1 MKKVVNITIGGIVF
15 TIEEDAY
22 TALAQYLDTIREYY
36 KKEDEQGEIVD
47 DIELSIAEKLG
58 SYAKKNKNVI
68 SMNNINAVIKE
79 MGTIADFEEVTEGN
93 RGNHA
98 SSGVD
103 GDKKSKKLYRNVDDQ
118 IIAGVASGLAAYFGV
133 DAVFVRLLFVISIF
147 FSGIGILAYLVLW
160 LVMPPAE
167 TVSQKF
173 EMQGDPVTLQQF
185 EKILKDKMPKGEK
198 ENSAFKRALQL
209 PFVILKGVLNFV
221 RTMVT
226 SFGPLLRVLIGFL
239 LLVVSGG
246 IALALTIVITG
257 MHFSVNSGLF
267 ELPVQEFLTS
277 MQYALGLGSIYLLFL
292 IPGIVGILAGWS
304 LLKKSNKFT
313 GALLGILAILWMTAL
328 FSVGHVASS
337 VVPQYQKYFASIP
350 NIEQIH
356 ELDDFEYV
364 EIYSGDN
371 VEIRRGEEYSIVLS
385 GKESSVQKRSFEVHN
400 GTLEISNKKDNSVCI
415 GCFNTDVD
423 IIITT
428 PGLSG
433 IEANHSTH
441 VIMEEFETDIF
452 FAVFQHSSSGDLNVI
467 ARRAEVTSSYSSK
480 VVMGGEV
487 DELEAYV
494 RHSSVLD
501 TSDLVNKKTLI
512 EARYSSTAHVGDVE
526 ILNATARHSSTIRYD
541 GDPELT
547 EDSQHSSEIIKKF

>member
-1 MKKVVNITIGGIVF
+1 MKKVVNITIGGVIF

-68 SMNNINAVIKE
+68 TMSNIDAVVKE
-79 MGTIADFEEVTEGN
+79 MGTIADFEEVI
-93 RGNHA
+93 
-98 SSGVD
+98 D
-103 GDKKSKKLYRNVDDQ
+103 GDRGAHSSATSADDKRTKKLYRNVDDQ

-147 FSGIGILAYLVLW
+147 FSGIGILVYLVLW

-198 ENSAFKRALQL
+198 ENSAFRRALQL

-221 RTMVT
+221 KTIFT
-226 SFGPLLRVLIGFL
+226 SFGPLLRVFVGFL
-239 LLVVSGG
+239 LLLVSGVG
-246 IALALTIVITG
+246 ALALTVAITG

-292 IPGIVGILAGWS
+292 IPGTVGVLAGWS
-304 LLKKSNKFT
+304 ILKKANKFT
-313 GALLGILAILWMTAL
+313 GVLVGVLALLWMGAL

-337 VVPQYQKYFASIP
+337 VVPQYQEYFAAIP
-350 NIEQIH
+350 DVEQMH
-356 ELDDFEYV
+356 ELDDFESIEV
-364 EIYSGDN
+364 YSGDN
-371 VEIRRGEEYSIVLS
+371 VEIRRGEEYSITLS
-385 GKESSVQKRSFEVHN
+385 GKEASVQKRSFEVHN
-400 GTLEISNKKDNSVCI
+400 GILEISNEKDSAICI

-428 PGLSG
+428 PNLSG
-433 IEANHSTH
+433 IEATHSTH
-441 VIMEEFETDIF
+441 VIMEEFEADTF
-452 FAVFQHSSSGDLNVI
+452 SAVFKHSSSGDLKVV
-467 ARRAEVTSSYSSK
+467 ARRAEIISAYSSK
-480 VVMGGEV
+480 IVMEGEV
-487 DELEAYV
+487 DELEAFV

-501 TSDLVNKKTLI
+501 TSDLVNEKTLI
-512 EARYSSTAHVGDVE
+512 ETRYSSTAHVGDVE

-547 EDSQHSSEIIKKF
+547 EDSQHSSEIRKKF